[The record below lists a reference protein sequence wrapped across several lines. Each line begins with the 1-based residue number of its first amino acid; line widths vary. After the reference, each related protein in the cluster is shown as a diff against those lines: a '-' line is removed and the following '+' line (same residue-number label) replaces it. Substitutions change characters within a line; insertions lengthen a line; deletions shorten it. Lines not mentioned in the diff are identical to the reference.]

1 MKTIT
6 KYLTS
11 FERANT
17 YDDQVKEYTSKISYT
32 ELDEHGNVVLD
43 KSFLAEE
50 NSSNTIRRTYD
61 ADNRV
66 VTEQFFDGEDENLY
80 ESRRYYYS
88 EANRIDHCEIS
99 YLEDKVTEKYIY
111 SPEGHMLQKEVFYE
125 DGSSYIETECIWNG
139 KQLIEEKNYT
149 DTNELQSRH
158 EYSYDNE
165 GRICKIV
172 LYETD
177 MDIVNKTTETY
188 SYGPY
193 GVEVQETY
201 NISDQLVVRRTFSYD
216 EQGRRREAIIES
228 ASSYF
233 RHCYGYDADNRC
245 ILDQMLNKDGV
256 ILNEKR
262 TTFDENGNEL
272 RIDVYSKNI
281 VDNTDEL
288 LLIETYTTEY
298 HDA

>member
-1 MKTIT
+1 MKIIT
-6 KYLTS
+6 KYQTT

-17 YDDQVKEYTSKISYT
+17 YDDQIKEYTNKLSYT
-32 ELDEHGNVVLD
+32 ELDDNGNVVLD
-43 KSFLAEE
+43 KSFLAED
-50 NSSNTIRRTYD
+50 NSSNTIRRTFD
-61 ADNRV
+61 AENRV
-66 VTEQFFDGEDENLY
+66 VTEQFLDGEEENLY
-80 ESRRYYYS
+80 ESRHYFYG
-88 EANRIDHCEIS
+88 EGNRIERCDIS
-99 YLEDKVTEKYIY
+99 YLEDKVTEKYSY
-111 SPEGHMLQKEVFYE
+111 SPEGQLLQKEVFYE
-125 DGSSYIETECIWNG
+125 DGSSYIETVCTWENG
-139 KQLIEEKNYT
+139 RLLEEKVFSDT
-149 DTNELQSRH
+149 DELQSRH
-158 EYSYDNE
+158 EYSYNE
-165 GRICKIV
+165 EGKICKIV
-172 LYETD
+172 LYEPE

-216 EQGRRREAIIES
+216 EQGRRSDAVIES

-233 RHCYGYDADNRC
+233 RHCYGYDAENRC

-298 HDA
+298 KNV